1 MTIFNFIIYPS
12 KSFIMSFNWNN
23 SYLTVNQQLYSNV
36 LPSHVEAPR
45 LLVFNA
51 MLAEDLGLPTN
62 LDEFTVAALA
72 GNGVIEGSE
81 PIAQAY
87 AGHQFGHFNILGDG
101 RAILL
106 GEHVTPSGNRFDI
119 QLKGAGRT
127 PYSRS
132 GDGRATTSAMLR
144 EYLISEAMHGLR
156 IPTTRSLAVVG
167 TGDEVYREFV
177 SEGAVLTRIA
187 ASHIRVG
194 TFQYAAKYLP
204 KEELQAFCDYVI
216 ERHYPEI
223 ASEENPPLAFLRKV
237 QDKQINLIVD
247 WMRVGFIH
255 GVMNTDNMSIPGE
268 TIDYGPCAFMNAYNP
283 ATVFSSI
290 DRNSRYA
297 YGNQPTIAQW
307 NIACLASALIPI
319 IQDDQEEGVK
329 LCQEVINAFPLA
341 YEQRW
346 AKMMCS
352 KLGIVNEEKG
362 DAELIKDLLKWM
374 EQNKADYSNT
384 FLQLTK
390 SEDELAGVYIQR
402 DFISWLERWKDR
414 ISEYSWEEVQG
425 LLRKFNP
432 KFIPRNHLVEEA
444 LHQAANFNDYSLF
457 NRLLEVLQSPYDTH
471 DGLNDFQKPPSNGD
485 EGYNTFCG
493 T

>member
-1 MTIFNFIIYPS
+1 
-12 KSFIMSFNWNN
+12 MSFNWNN
-23 SYLTVNQQLYSNV
+23 SYLTVNQQLYSKV
-36 LPSHVEAPR
+36 VPLHVESPR
-45 LLVFNA
+45 LLFFNA
-51 MLAEDLGLPTN
+51 MLAEDLGLPSE
-62 LDEFTVAALA
+62 LSSDAISALA

-106 GEHVTPSGNRFDI
+106 GEHVTDTGKRFDV

-127 PYSRS
+127 PYSRN

-144 EYLISEAMHGLR
+144 EYLISEAMHGLG
-156 IPTTRSLAVVG
+156 IPTTRSLAVIG
-167 TGDEVYREFV
+167 TGEEVYREFV

-204 KEELQAFCDYVI
+204 KNELLEFCAYVI
-216 ERHYPEI
+216 ERHYPEV
-223 ASEENPPLAFLRKV
+223 AEEENPPLAFLRKV
-237 QDKQINLIVD
+237 QYKQIDLIVD
-247 WMRVGFIH
+247 WMCVGFIH

-268 TIDYGPCAFMNAYNP
+268 TIDYGPCAFMNAYSP

-297 YGNQPTIAQW
+297 YGNQPSIAQW

-319 IQDDQEEGVK
+319 IHADKEESVK

-341 YEQRW
+341 YEKRW

-352 KLGIVNEEKG
+352 KLGISEEQEG
-362 DAELIKDLLKWM
+362 DAALIKDLLQWM
-374 EQNKADYSNT
+374 EANKADFTNT

-390 SEDELAGVYIQR
+390 TKEELLAIYAQA
-402 DFISWLERWKDR
+402 DFQSWFVRWEERV
-414 ISEYSWEEVQG
+414 SEYKREEV
-425 LLRKFNP
+425 LLLLEKFNP

-444 LHQAANFNDYSLF
+444 LHQAANMNDYGLF
-457 NRLLEVLQSPYDTH
+457 NRLLEVLQAPYEEHKGCD
-471 DGLNDFQKPPSNGD
+471 DFQEPPLDGD
-485 EGYNTFCG
+485 GDYRTYCG

>member
-1 MTIFNFIIYPS
+1 MQTKKII
-12 KSFIMSFNWNN
+12 NWNN
-23 SYLTVNQQLYSNV
+23 SYLTVNQQLYSKV
-36 LPSHVEAPR
+36 VPSHVESPS
-45 LLVFNA
+45 LLLYNKN
-51 MLAEDLGLPTN
+51 LANDLGLPGE
-62 LDEFTVAALA
+62 LSSDSISALA
-72 GNGVIEGSE
+72 GNGIMEGSE

-87 AGHQFGHFNILGDG
+87 AGHQFGHFNVLGDG

-106 GEHVTPSGNRFDI
+106 GEHITPTGNRFDI

-127 PYSRS
+127 PYSRN

-144 EYLISEAMHGLR
+144 EYLISEAMHGLS

-204 KEELQAFCDYVI
+204 KEDLRTFCAYVI
-216 ERHYPEI
+216 ERHYPEV
-223 ASEENPPLAFLRKV
+223 AQEENPPLAFLRKV
-237 QDKQINLIVD
+237 QDKQIDLIVD

-297 YGNQPTIAQW
+297 YGNQPSIAQW

-319 IQDDQEEGVK
+319 IHADKEEAVK

-341 YEQRW
+341 YEKCW

-352 KLGIVNEEKG
+352 KLGILEEQEG
-362 DAELIKDLLKWM
+362 DANLIKELLQWM
-374 EQNKADYSNT
+374 EVNKADFTNT
-384 FLQLTK
+384 FLQFTK
-390 SEDELAGVYIQR
+390 SANEHIGNYAQA
-402 DFISWLERWKDR
+402 DFQAWFTR
-414 ISEYSWEEVQG
+414 WEERVSKYKREDVI
-425 LLRKFNP
+425 LLLEKFNP

-444 LHQAANFNDYSLF
+444 LHHAANFSDYGLF
-457 NRLLEVLQSPYDTH
+457 NRLLEVLQAPYEAHVSETAFQEPPLEG
-471 DGLNDFQKPPSNGD
+471 DGD
-485 EGYNTFCG
+485 YRTYCG

>member
-1 MTIFNFIIYPS
+1 
-12 KSFIMSFNWNN
+12 MSWNWNN
-23 SYLTVNQQLYSNV
+23 SYLTVNQQLYSKV
-36 LPSHVEAPR
+36 VPSHVETPQILLYNSR
-45 LLVFNA
+45 LA
-51 MLAEDLGLPTN
+51 DALGLPIN

-72 GNGVIEGSE
+72 GNVVLQGSE
-81 PIAQAY
+81 PIAQGY

-106 GEHVTPSGNRFDI
+106 GEHITPSGNRFDI

-127 PYSRS
+127 PYSRN
-132 GDGRATTSAMLR
+132 GDGLATTSAMLR
-144 EYLISEAMHGLR
+144 EYLISEAMYGLG
-156 IPTTRSLAVVG
+156 IPTTRSLAVIG
-167 TGDEVYREFV
+167 TGEEVYREFV

-204 KEELQAFCDYVI
+204 KEELRAFCAYVI
-216 ERHYPEI
+216 ERHYPEV
-223 ASEENPPLAFLRKV
+223 AEEENAPLAFLRKV
-237 QDKQINLIVD
+237 QDKQIDLIVD

-268 TIDYGPCAFMNAYNP
+268 TIDYGPCAFMNAYDP

-319 IQDDQEEGVK
+319 IHDDPEEAVK
-329 LCQEVINAFPLA
+329 LCQKVINEFPEV
-341 YEQRW
+341 YEKRW

-352 KLGIVNEEKG
+352 KLGILEEQEG
-362 DAELIKDLLKWM
+362 DVGLIKDLLSWM
-374 EQNKADYSNT
+374 ENNKADYTNT

-390 SEDELAGVYIQR
+390 TKEELLAIYAQA
-402 DFISWLERWKDR
+402 DFQSWFVRWEERV
-414 ISEYSWEEVQG
+414 SEYKREEV
-425 LLRKFNP
+425 LLLLEKFNP

-444 LHQAANFNDYSLF
+444 LHQAANLNDYTLF
-457 NRLLEVLQSPYDTH
+457 NRLLNVLESPYEEHKGCD
-471 DGLNDFQKPPSNGD
+471 DFQEPPSDGD
-485 EGYNTFCG
+485 GDYRTYCG

>member
-1 MTIFNFIIYPS
+1 MQTEKKI
-12 KSFIMSFNWNN
+12 NWDN
-23 SYLTVNQQLYSNV
+23 SYLNVNQHLYTKVS
-36 LPSHVEAPR
+36 PTKVESPR
-45 LLVFNA
+45 LLLYNKN
-51 MLAEDLGLPTN
+51 LADELGLPSE
-62 LDEFTVAALA
+62 LSSDAISALA
-72 GNGVIEGSE
+72 GNGVMEGSE

-106 GEHVTPSGNRFDI
+106 GEHIISTGKRFDI

-127 PYSRS
+127 PYSRN

-167 TGDEVYREFV
+167 TGDEVYREYV

-204 KEELQAFCDYVI
+204 KEELRTFCTYVI
-216 ERHYPEI
+216 ERHYPEVTKD
-223 ASEENPPLAFLRKV
+223 ENAPLAFLRKV
-237 QDKQINLIVD
+237 QDKQIDLIVD

-268 TIDYGPCAFMNAYNP
+268 TIDYGPCAFMNTYHP

-319 IQDDQEEGVK
+319 IHDDPEEAVT
-329 LCQEVINAFPLA
+329 LCQEVINDFPIA
-341 YEQRW
+341 YEKRW
-346 AKMMCS
+346 SKMMCS
-352 KLGIVNEEKG
+352 KLGMLEELEV
-362 DAELIKDLLKWM
+362 DTVLIKDLLHWM
-374 EQNKADYSNT
+374 EANNADFTNT
-384 FLQLTK
+384 FLQLLKTK
-390 SEDELAGVYIQR
+390 NEHIGIYVQA
-402 DFISWLERWKDR
+402 DFQAWLSR
-414 ISEYSWEEVQG
+414 WEERVSKYKREEV
-425 LLRKFNP
+425 LLLLEKFNP

-444 LHQAANFNDYSLF
+444 LHQASNLNDYGLF
-457 NRLLEVLQSPYDTH
+457 NRLLEVLQGPYEEHKGCD
-471 DGLNDFQKPPSNGD
+471 DFQEPPLDGD
-485 EGYNTFCG
+485 GDYRTYCG

>member
-1 MTIFNFIIYPS
+1 MEQEN
-12 KSFIMSFNWNN
+12 KHWNWNN
-23 SYLTVNQQLYSNV
+23 SYLTVNQQLYSKV
-36 LPSHVEAPR
+36 VPSHVELLR
-45 LLVFNA
+45 LLLYNKN
-51 MLAEDLGLPTN
+51 LANDLGLPSE
-62 LDEFTVAALA
+62 LSSDVISALA
-72 GNGVIEGSE
+72 GNGVLQGSE

-106 GEHVTPSGNRFDI
+106 GEHLTDSGKRFDI

-127 PYSRS
+127 PYSRN

-144 EYLISEAMHGLR
+144 EYLISEAMHGLG
-156 IPTTRSLAVVG
+156 IPTTRSLAVIG
-167 TGDEVYREFV
+167 TGEEVYREFV

-204 KEELQAFCDYVI
+204 KEELRAFCAYVI
-216 ERHYPEI
+216 ERHYPEV
-223 ASEENPPLAFLRKV
+223 AKEENPPLVFLRKV
-237 QDKQINLIVD
+237 QDKQIDLIVD

-268 TIDYGPCAFMNAYNP
+268 TIDYGPCAFMNAYSP

-297 YGNQPTIAQW
+297 YGNQPSIAQW

-319 IQDDQEEGVK
+319 IHADKEEAVK

-341 YEQRW
+341 YEKRW

-352 KLGIVNEEKG
+352 KLGILEEQEC
-362 DAELIKDLLKWM
+362 DATLIKELLQWM
-374 EQNKADYSNT
+374 EENNADFTNT
-384 FLQLTK
+384 FLQLAK
-390 SEDELAGVYIQR
+390 ARSEQQGIYVT
-402 DFISWLERWKDR
+402 
-414 ISEYSWEEVQG
+414 SEFQAWYVRWEERVSRYKREDV
-425 LLRKFNP
+425 LLLLEKFNP
-432 KFIPRNHLVEEA
+432 KFIARNHLVEDA
-444 LHQAANFNDYSLF
+444 LYQAANLKDYGLF
-457 NRLLEVLQSPYDTH
+457 NRLLEVLQAPYEGH
-471 DGLNDFQKPPSNGD
+471 KGYEDFQVPPIEGD
-485 EGYNTFCG
+485 GDYRTYCG

>member
-1 MTIFNFIIYPS
+1 
-12 KSFIMSFNWNN
+12 MSWNWNN
-23 SYLTVNQQLYSNV
+23 SYLTINQQLFTNV
-36 LPSHVEAPR
+36 LPTMLSYPH
-45 LLVFNA
+45 LLLYNKN
-51 MLAEDLGLPTN
+51 LATELGLPSE
-62 LDEFTVAALA
+62 LSSDDISALA
-72 GNGVIEGSE
+72 GNGILPGSE

-106 GEHVTPSGNRFDI
+106 GEHITPSGARFDI

-127 PYSRS
+127 PYSRN

-144 EYLISEAMHGLR
+144 EYLISEAIHCLR

-167 TGDEVYREFV
+167 TGDEVYRENV
-177 SEGAVLTRIA
+177 SEGAVLTRVA

-204 KEELQAFCDYVI
+204 KDELREFCDYVI
-216 ERHYPEI
+216 ERHYPEV
-223 ASEENPPLAFLRKV
+223 AQEENPPLALLRIV
-237 QDKQINLIVD
+237 QDKQIDLIVE

-268 TIDYGPCAFMNAYNP
+268 TIDYGPCAFMNTYNP

-297 YGNQPTIAQW
+297 YGNQPSIAQW
-307 NIACLASALIPI
+307 NIACLASSLIPI
-319 IQDDQEEGVK
+319 IDDDKDEAVK
-329 LCQEVINAFPLA
+329 LCQEVINEFPVI

-346 AKMMCS
+346 AQMMCS
-352 KLGIVNEEKG
+352 KLGILEEQAG
-362 DAELIKDLLKWM
+362 DAALIKDLLHWM
-374 EQNKADYSNT
+374 EASQADYTNT
-384 FLQLTK
+384 FLQLNKT
-390 SEDELAGVYIQR
+390 SNEHTGNYAQADFQSWFTRWEERVSTYI
-402 DFISWLERWKDR
+402 
-414 ISEYSWEEVQG
+414 WEEVCS
-425 LLRKFNP
+425 LLNTFNP

-444 LHQAANFNDYSLF
+444 LHQAANLNDFVFF
-457 NRLLEVLQSPYDTH
+457 NRLLEVLQAPYLDH
-471 DGLNDFQKPPSNGD
+471 EGSNEFKEGPQEGDGD
-485 EGYNTFCG
+485 YRTYCG

>member
-1 MTIFNFIIYPS
+1 MQTEKKI
-12 KSFIMSFNWNN
+12 NWDN
-23 SYLTVNQQLYSNV
+23 SYLNVNQHLYTKVS
-36 LPSHVEAPR
+36 PTKVESPR
-45 LLVFNA
+45 LLLYNKN
-51 MLAEDLGLPTN
+51 LADELGLPSE
-62 LDEFTVAALA
+62 LSSDAISALA
-72 GNGVIEGSE
+72 GNGVMEGSE

-106 GEHVTPSGNRFDI
+106 GEHIISTGKRFDI

-127 PYSRS
+127 PYSRN

-167 TGDEVYREFV
+167 TGDEVYREYV

-204 KEELQAFCDYVI
+204 KEELRTFCTYVI
-216 ERHYPEI
+216 ERHYPEVTKD
-223 ASEENPPLAFLRKV
+223 ENAPLAFLRKV
-237 QDKQINLIVD
+237 QDKQIDLIVD

-268 TIDYGPCAFMNAYNP
+268 TIDYGPCAFMNTYNP

-307 NIACLASALIPI
+307 NIACLASALLPI
-319 IQDDQEEGVK
+319 IHEDKEEAVK
-329 LCQEVINAFPLA
+329 LCQEIINEFPA
-341 YEQRW
+341 IYEQRW

-352 KLGIVNEEKG
+352 KLGILEEKEG
-362 DAELIKDLLKWM
+362 DAALIKDLLQWM
-374 EQNKADYSNT
+374 EANKADFTNT
-384 FLQLTK
+384 FLQLTNTK
-390 SEDELAGVYIQR
+390 EKLLAIYAQA
-402 DFISWLERWKDR
+402 DFQGWFVR
-414 ISEYSWEEVQG
+414 WEERVSQYKREDV
-425 LLRKFNP
+425 LLLLEKFNP

-444 LHQAANFNDYSLF
+444 LHQAANLNDYGLF
-457 NRLLEVLQSPYDTH
+457 NRLVKVLQAPYEAQKGYQNFQEPPIEG
-471 DGLNDFQKPPSNGD
+471 DGD
-485 EGYNTFCG
+485 YRTYCG

>member
-1 MTIFNFIIYPS
+1 
-12 KSFIMSFNWNN
+12 MSWNWNN
-23 SYLTVNQQLYSNV
+23 SYLTVNQQLYSKV
-36 LPSHVEAPR
+36 VPSHVETPR
-45 LLVFNA
+45 LLLYNTF
-51 MLAEDLGLPTN
+51 LAKDLGLPSE
-62 LDEFTVAALA
+62 LSSDVISALA
-72 GNGVIEGSE
+72 GNGVLEGSE

-106 GEHVTPSGNRFDI
+106 GEHVTPTRNRFDI

-127 PYSRS
+127 PYSRN

-167 TGDEVYREFV
+167 TGDDVYREYV

-204 KEELQAFCDYVI
+204 KEELLTFCTYVI
-216 ERHYPEI
+216 ERHYPEV
-223 ASEENPPLAFLRKV
+223 AEEENPPLAFLRKV
-237 QDKQINLIVD
+237 QDKQIDLIVD

-268 TIDYGPCAFMNAYNP
+268 TIDYGPCAFMNAYHP

-319 IQDDQEEGVK
+319 IHDEPEEAVK
-329 LCQEVINAFPLA
+329 LCQEVINDFPIA
-341 YEQRW
+341 YEKRW
-346 AKMMCS
+346 SKMMCS
-352 KLGIVNEEKG
+352 KLGMLEEQDG
-362 DAELIKDLLKWM
+362 DAGLIKDLLQWM
-374 EQNKADYSNT
+374 EANKADFTNT
-384 FLQLTK
+384 FLQLLK
-390 SEDELAGVYIQR
+390 AKNEHIGIYGEA
-402 DFISWLERWKDR
+402 DFQAWFVR
-414 ISEYSWEEVQG
+414 WEERVSIYAWEVVCS
-425 LLRKFNP
+425 LLNTFNP

-444 LHQAANFNDYSLF
+444 LHQAANLNDYGLF
-457 NRLLEVLQSPYDTH
+457 NRLLEVLQGPYEEH
-471 DGLNDFQKPPSNGD
+471 KGYEDFQEPPLEGD
-485 EGYNTFCG
+485 GDYRTYCG

>member
-1 MTIFNFIIYPS
+1 MEQEN
-12 KSFIMSFNWNN
+12 KHWNWNN
-23 SYLTVNQQLYSNV
+23 SYLIVNQQLYTKVS
-36 LPSHVEAPR
+36 PTKVELPR
-45 LLVFNA
+45 LLLYNNK
-51 MLAEDLGLPTN
+51 LASYLGLPIN
-62 LDEFTVAALA
+62 VDETTVSTLA
-72 GNGVIEGSE
+72 GNGVMEGSE

-106 GEHVTPSGNRFDI
+106 GEHITPSGNRFDI

-127 PYSRS
+127 PYSRN

-144 EYLISEAMHGLR
+144 EYLISEAMYGLG
-156 IPTTRSLAVVG
+156 IPTTRSLAVIG
-167 TGDEVYREFV
+167 TGEEVYREFV

-204 KEELQAFCDYVI
+204 KEELRAFCAYVI
-216 ERHYPEI
+216 ERHYPEV
-223 ASEENPPLAFLRKV
+223 AEEENAPLAFLRKV
-237 QDKQINLIVD
+237 QDKQIDLIVD

-268 TIDYGPCAFMNAYNP
+268 TIDYGPCAFMNAYDP

-319 IQDDQEEGVK
+319 IHDDPEEAVK
-329 LCQEVINAFPLA
+329 LCQKVINEFPEV
-341 YEQRW
+341 YEKRW

-352 KLGIVNEEKG
+352 KLGILEEHEG
-362 DAELIKDLLKWM
+362 DVGLIKDLLSWM
-374 EQNKADYSNT
+374 ENNKADYTNT

-390 SEDELAGVYIQR
+390 TKEELLAIYAQA
-402 DFISWLERWKDR
+402 DFQSWFVRWEERV
-414 ISEYSWEEVQG
+414 SEYKREEV
-425 LLRKFNP
+425 LLLLEKFNP

-444 LHQAANFNDYSLF
+444 LHQAANMNDYGLF
-457 NRLLEVLQSPYDTH
+457 NRLLNVLESPYEEHKGCD
-471 DGLNDFQKPPSNGD
+471 DFQEPPSDGD
-485 EGYNTFCG
+485 GDYRTYCG

>member
-1 MTIFNFIIYPS
+1 LIIFNFIKYPS
-12 KSFIMSFNWNN
+12 KSFFMSFNWNN
-23 SYLTVNQQLYSNV
+23 SYLTVNQQLYSKV
-36 LPSHVEAPR
+36 VPSHVELPS
-45 LLVFNA
+45 LLLYNKN
-51 MLAEDLGLPTN
+51 LANELGLPIELTA
-62 LDEFTVAALA
+62 DVISALV
-72 GNGVIEGSE
+72 GNIVMEGSS

-87 AGHQFGHFNILGDG
+87 AGHQFGHFNVLGDG
-101 RAILL
+101 RALLL
-106 GEHVTPSGNRFDI
+106 GEHVTSSGNRFDI

-127 PYSRS
+127 PYSRN

-156 IPTTRSLAVVG
+156 IPTTRSLAVIG
-167 TGDEVYREFV
+167 TGEEVYREFV

-204 KEELQAFCDYVI
+204 KEELRAFCVYVI
-216 ERHYPEI
+216 ERHYPEV
-223 ASEENPPLAFLRKV
+223 AQEENPPLAFLRKV
-237 QDKQINLIVD
+237 QDKQIDLIVD

-319 IQDDQEEGVK
+319 IHDDPKEAVT
-329 LCQEVINAFPLA
+329 LCQEVINDFPIV
-341 YEQRW
+341 YEKRW

-352 KLGIVNEEKG
+352 KLGILEEQEG
-362 DAELIKDLLKWM
+362 DAGLIKDLLQWM
-374 EQNKADYSNT
+374 EANKADFTNT

-390 SEDELAGVYIQR
+390 TKEELLAIYAQA
-402 DFISWLERWKDR
+402 DFQAWFTR
-414 ISEYSWEEVQG
+414 WEERVSKYKREDVI
-425 LLRKFNP
+425 LLLEKFNP

-444 LHQAANFNDYSLF
+444 LHHAANLNDYGLF
-457 NRLLEVLQSPYDTH
+457 NRLLEVLQAPYEGH
-471 DGLNDFQKPPSNGD
+471 KGYEDFQVPPIEGD
-485 EGYNTFCG
+485 GDYRTYCG